1 MNDDSEHNEEAQS
14 AAESVQEN
22 GQGERRKPKIS
33 AFLLKPVSETA
44 GDIAVEIRRRR
55 EKRGW

>member
-1 MNDDSEHNEEAQS
+1 MNGDFEHNEAAKG
-14 AAESVQEN
+14 AAESVQES
-22 GQGERRKPKIS
+22 GQGGRRKPKIP

>member
-1 MNDDSEHNEEAQS
+1 MSDESEHNE
-14 AAESVQEN
+14 AAKSVGESVGQE
-22 GQGERRKPKIS
+22 GQALRKKPRIP
-33 AFLLKPVSETA
+33 AFLFKPVSETA